1 VRTNLW
7 LLAILVSS
15 MSPTGFQVRHQ
26 PGRLRGIVTDQ
37 VGEVIPLAAVLV
49 HPDPQMTKLREAL
62 DFGEDIRL
70 QANQKGEFT
79 ATLAAGVYDVVVFA
93 HVFSPQ
99 CAKVR
104 ITERGVEKR
113 DFVLHVDPVVT
124 QLIPD

>member
-1 VRTNLW
+1 MTNLHNIRLGSEFSGSIRSPGRRLGGTVRTNLW

-79 ATLAAGVYDVVVFA
+79 ATLAAGVYDVV
-93 HVFSPQ
+93 
-99 CAKVR
+99 
-104 ITERGVEKR
+104 
-113 DFVLHVDPVVT
+113 
-124 QLIPD
+124 

>member
-1 VRTNLW
+1 
-7 LLAILVSS
+7 